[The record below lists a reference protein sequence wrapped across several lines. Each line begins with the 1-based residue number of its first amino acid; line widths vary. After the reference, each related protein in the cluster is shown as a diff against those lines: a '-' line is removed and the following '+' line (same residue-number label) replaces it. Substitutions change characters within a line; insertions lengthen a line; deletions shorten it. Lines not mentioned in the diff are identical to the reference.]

1 MVRPKKKKRIDEFE
15 WTNQELVGGADNGR
29 VPELANPQASL
40 EEEEANERLVG
51 TLYKALSSK
60 DFDEVQRLLAPDL
73 EWWFHGPPNH
83 QHLMHLLTGS
93 APSSSSP
100 SSSSFVFV
108 PQTIVAFGSTV
119 LVEGFDK
126 ERSVSWVHA
135 WTVTDGIIT
144 QVREYFNTSV
154 TVTRFGAGASQPI
167 SSPAVTTLRSASA
180 NKCQSVWESK
190 LCDINSVPGLVLAL

>member
-1 MVRPKKKKRIDEFE
+1 M
-15 WTNQELVGGADNGR
+15 
-29 VPELANPQASL
+29 PELANPQASL

-60 DFDEVQRLLAPDL
+60 GFDEVQRLLAPDL

-93 APSSSSP
+93 APSSSS
-100 SSSSFVFV
+100 SSSAFVFV
-108 PQTIVAFGSTV
+108 PQTIVAFGSTI

-167 SSPAVTTLRSASA
+167 SSPGVTTFRSASA
-180 NKCQSVWESK
+180 NKFQSVWESK